1 MEICSSG
8 KQLMLNNAVSVP
20 LQSLLPPARIQLLS
34 LLHALVET
42 TLSKSLETFLFFS
55 LSHTELSLKVSH
67 LFLHKTCNLQNSTKL
82 LH

>member
-20 LQSLLPPARIQLLS
+20 IQSLLPPARIQLLS

-42 TLSKSLETFLFFS
+42 TLSKSLETFFFS

-67 LFLHKTCNLQNSTKL
+67 LFLQKTCNLQSSTKL